1 MFRRFPQHPDRQA
14 IHDEAHARPPLSIKR
29 DWGEVWHWV
38 LSNGVGEASWP
49 SAIDPS
55 QRHQLIKFDNGVLR
69 FERHTEFFALT
80 WAGTEAPDA
89 ELSALISACPGE
101 QLAGA
106 RVIFDPQDEKQQSLF
121 GYARV
126 FGGTIVFDGVRL
138 ATDFQL
144 DGNGLVTYL
153 VAGEFEDDFAR
164 GRIVKRLLDIE
175 TYRMAALLALPVVQ
189 KHIGDLERLEQRSA
203 AAARELPSDD
213 AKNGPGG
220 ITDDAALKQSVSQL
234 TAVLAELGELSERV
248 RFRLSASQAY
258 YDLVDD
264 RLDSLKE
271 QPVGQ
276 RQTLK
281 GFIDHRL
288 APGMKTVSAF
298 ERRLTALS
306 AQVANALALART
318 RAEMMIEIQ
327 NQSLLQSMEERARQQ
342 VHLSQAVEG
351 LSTAAI
357 TYYAIGLLSY
367 VLKALPDIPNVK
379 DEALLALAI
388 PLVAVIVWRR
398 TRKITKRIIGKV
410 SPQAD

>member
-29 DWGEVWHWV
+29 DWGEVWHWA
-38 LSNGVGEASWP
+38 LSNGVDEASWP
-49 SAIDPS
+49 SAIDPT

-80 WAGTEAPDA
+80 WAGTQAPDA

-153 VAGEFEDDFAR
+153 VSGGFEDDFAR

-189 KHIGDLERLEQRSA
+189 KNINDLERLEHRSA
-203 AAARELPSDD
+203 TAALELPSDND
-213 AKNGPGG
+213 AAL
-220 ITDDAALKQSVSQL
+220 TDDAALKQSVSQL
-234 TAVLAELGELSERV
+234 SSVLAELGELSERV
-248 RFRLSASQAY
+248 RFRLAASQAY
-258 YDLVDD
+258 YDLVED

-288 APGMKTVSAF
+288 APGIKTVTAF

-306 AQVANALALART
+306 TQVANALALART
-318 RAEMMIEIQ
+318 RLEMMIEIQ
-327 NQSLLQSMEERARQQ
+327 NQALLQSMEERARQQ

-357 TYYAIGLLSY
+357 TYYAIGLLTY
-367 VLKALPDIPNVK
+367 VLKALPDSALATDSAIVAIAIPVV
-379 DEALLALAI
+379 ALL
-388 PLVAVIVWRR
+388 VWWR
-398 TRKITKRIIGKV
+398 TRKITRRIVRNAAQK
-410 SPQAD
+410 